1 MSFEPRNNGGGSG
14 TWDDSEASY
23 LRDRNLRL
31 IIRIAIAVAAVVAI
45 IVLLAVAKSIFTN
58 WLWFDSLGFLSV
70 YTKVLVMR
78 VWLFF
83 AGALVVAA
91 FLLINLYIAYRF
103 SIGESI
109 LPVPP
114 DVMRLMRIGIIVGIA
129 VVVLIMSVVFGV
141 VAQGRWETFL
151 IYINRVP
158 FGIEDPQ
165 FGKDMSFHVAV
176 MPMLHFI
183 QGWLMGLVIAIMVAV
198 AALYVAIFSM
208 RGVNFVLTPR
218 VRGHVAILGAF
229 LMLTIA
235 AAHYLDIFELVF
247 SGRGAA
253 PGAGYADVNARI
265 PALWLLVAI
274 AVLSAAGFVASLFYG
289 GLRLMIGAFSLWAVL
304 AILAGGIFPVSFQR
318 VRVNPNEF
326 DREEKYIQRAISST
340 RAAYNL
346 DLIEERS
353 FTDYT
358 PKLDPQIVAENP
370 ETIENIR
377 LWDHR
382 PLRATY
388 NRKEAIELFY
398 NFVGVDVDRYAFP
411 DGEYR
416 QVMLAARELFPE
428 DLPDEA
434 QNWVNR
440 KLIYTHGYGAVM
452 SPVNRKDD
460 QGLPEFF
467 LQDVPPRGRLDVTR
481 PEIYYGENTRDFVVI
496 NTNTREFDYR
506 GENNERFDTTYDGE
520 GGVGIGS
527 FLRRVAFAWQFLD
540 FNLLISGQITANSK
554 IQYRREIQDRVTA
567 IAPFLH
573 LDSDPYLVVGAAGK
587 LWWIQD
593 AYTVTDRYA
602 YSASLQDDFNYIRN
616 SVKVVVDAYNGT
628 VHFLVI
634 DSEDPIIQI
643 YRKAFPDMFNDFEP
657 AFGLGPDKL
666 DPSLR
671 EHIRYPLDLF
681 SAQSEIN
688 LRYHMQDPRE
698 FFENGDL
705 WARSQEL
712 FFDNTQDVEPYYAI
726 MKLPGEEAVEFVL
739 LLPFT
744 PASPERQNMVGWM
757 AARNDGDKYG
767 SLVSI
772 IFSGHV
778 DGLELVESRISNDD
792 DIRERL
798 TLLCPPGGTVLCIR
812 GNLLAIPMGDS
823 ILYVEPLFIRPVAT
837 DFPELK
843 QVFVADGEKVVMADD
858 LDEGLSLLLGQ
869 EVRVEAAEL
878 LPSREPAAEV
888 GAPVPTTPGPP
899 LAGREGIAEIEDAVE
914 AMGQLKKDLTALE
927 EALRRLGER
936 LEGGSQ

>member
-158 FGIEDPQ
+158 FGMEDPQ
-165 FGKDMSFHVAV
+165 FGKDTSFHVAV

-326 DREEKYIQRAISST
+326 R
-340 RAAYNL
+340 
-346 DLIEERS
+346 
-353 FTDYT
+353 
-358 PKLDPQIVAENP
+358 
-370 ETIENIR
+370 
-377 LWDHR
+377 
-382 PLRATY
+382 
-388 NRKEAIELFY
+388 
-398 NFVGVDVDRYAFP
+398 
-411 DGEYR
+411 
-416 QVMLAARELFPE
+416 
-428 DLPDEA
+428 
-434 QNWVNR
+434 
-440 KLIYTHGYGAVM
+440 
-452 SPVNRKDD
+452 
-460 QGLPEFF
+460 
-467 LQDVPPRGRLDVTR
+467 PRGKVH
-481 PEIYYGENTRDFVVI
+481 PA
-496 NTNTREFDYR
+496 
-506 GENNERFDTTYDGE
+506 
-520 GGVGIGS
+520 S
-527 FLRRVAFAWQFLD
+527 
-540 FNLLISGQITANSK
+540 
-554 IQYRREIQDRVTA
+554 
-567 IAPFLH
+567 
-573 LDSDPYLVVGAAGK
+573 YLVYQG
-587 LWWIQD
+587 
-593 AYTVTDRYA
+593 R
-602 YSASLQDDFNYIRN
+602 LQ
-616 SVKVVVDAYNGT
+616 
-628 VHFLVI
+628 
-634 DSEDPIIQI
+634 P
-643 YRKAFPDMFNDFEP
+643 
-657 AFGLGPDKL
+657 GPD
-666 DPSLR
+666 
-671 EHIRYPLDLF
+671 
-681 SAQSEIN
+681 
-688 LRYHMQDPRE
+688 
-698 FFENGDL
+698 
-705 WARSQEL
+705 
-712 FFDNTQDVEPYYAI
+712 
-726 MKLPGEEAVEFVL
+726 
-739 LLPFT
+739 
-744 PASPERQNMVGWM
+744 
-757 AARNDGDKYG
+757 
-767 SLVSI
+767 
-772 IFSGHV
+772 
-778 DGLELVESRISNDD
+778 
-792 DIRERL
+792 
-798 TLLCPPGGTVLCIR
+798 
-812 GNLLAIPMGDS
+812 
-823 ILYVEPLFIRPVAT
+823 
-837 DFPELK
+837 
-843 QVFVADGEKVVMADD
+843 
-858 LDEGLSLLLGQ
+858 
-869 EVRVEAAEL
+869 
-878 LPSREPAAEV
+878 
-888 GAPVPTTPGPP
+888 
-899 LAGREGIAEIEDAVE
+899 
-914 AMGQLKKDLTALE
+914 
-927 EALRRLGER
+927 
-936 LEGGSQ
+936 